1 MSVFR
6 EKRRE
11 RSGESEPPR
20 GQSLLEL
27 VLVLLV
33 MGGLLMM
40 LVMIG
45 NIGIAGL
52 KTSQAARF
60 SAFDCDNRPGFCRA
74 HSSNPV
80 QKIRSAVFYSDDK
93 EVFPFDSPSW
103 RSVDSLGA
111 QRVVMH
117 RPEDVSLSLDLP
129 RVDGADKGLL
139 LKLSDLFR
147 SLSMKAGPAIFG
159 LPTPDHLARS
169 TVSTVLW
176 DTPIQSAP
184 RLIPRLTISSRIAL
198 ISDSWAAADQSEF
211 FRRVKEGE
219 TPSALAAQAIEGL
232 YIPGKD
238 LLMPV
243 LSGIGLERSTAEF
256 RSQFHSVDHEIAY
269 PGTRVS
275 AR

>member
-1 MSVFR
+1 MLVFR
-6 EKRRE
+6 EKRLKG
-11 RSGESEPPR
+11 SGESAPPR

-27 VLVLLV
+27 VLLLLI
-33 MGGLLMM
+33 MSAFLMM
-40 LVMIG
+40 LLFIG

-60 SAFDCDNRPGFCRA
+60 SAFDCDNRPGFCRGL
-74 HSSNPV
+74 SSNPV
-80 QKIRSAVFYSDDK
+80 QKIRSAVFYSDQK

-103 RSVDSLGA
+103 KAVDSLGA
-111 QRVVMH
+111 QRAVMH

-139 LKLSDLFR
+139 SRLSDLFR

-176 DTPIQSAP
+176 DAPIQSAS
-184 RLIPRLTISSRIAL
+184 RLVPRLTISSRVAL

-211 FRRVKEGE
+211 FKRVREGE

-243 LSGIGLERSTAEF
+243 FSGVGLERSTAEF
-256 RSQFHSVDHEIAY
+256 RSRFHSVDHEIAY
-269 PGTRVS
+269 PGTRVPT
-275 AR
+275 R